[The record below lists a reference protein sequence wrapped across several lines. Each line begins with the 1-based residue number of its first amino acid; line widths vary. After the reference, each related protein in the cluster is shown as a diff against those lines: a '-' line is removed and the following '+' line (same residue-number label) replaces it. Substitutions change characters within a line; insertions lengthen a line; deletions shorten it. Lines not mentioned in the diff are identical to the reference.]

1 MLGEL
6 SRMWAQA
13 TGQSEAEILV
23 VLTEV
28 DPANAMEAGAIR
40 AVPYLRTTG
49 RPTYQPRPIFS
60 SMAFALPYVRRR
72 KCPQTV

>member
-6 SRMWAQA
+6 SRMCAQA

-28 DPANAMEAGAIR
+28 DPANAMEAGAILPEPGAEQLWLEANR
-40 AVPYLRTTG
+40 AVLVGKTST
-49 RPTYQPRPIFS
+49 
-60 SMAFALPYVRRR
+60 
-72 KCPQTV
+72 